1 MVQGEIIRPCI
12 LLSLPP
18 PGHEEVQARDP
29 IAAAADL
36 HHSCGNTSQGGN
48 SKTLFLAA
56 PMLCRSSWARI
67 KPAPQQ
73 GQQQVFNLLSHRGIP
88 FLPSLKS
95 MPVDSW
101 TRCVY
106 VGRVGR
112 VLQEERLKDKL
123 NKDSS
128 FIVTVTQPIPGFK
141 LRPIILP
148 IQFS

>member
-1 MVQGEIIRPCI
+1 
-12 LLSLPP
+12 
-18 PGHEEVQARDP
+18 
-29 IAAAADL
+29 
-36 HHSCGNTSQGGN
+36 
-48 SKTLFLAA
+48 
-56 PMLCRSSWARI
+56 
-67 KPAPQQ
+67 
-73 GQQQVFNLLSHRGIP
+73 
-88 FLPSLKS
+88 

-141 LRPIILP
+141 LRTIMLP